1 MDPRRGGCR
10 KTGKS
15 SLADLHAVLVK
26 KLTNRLVEVNDASAR
41 CRKRHDARRRTA
53 DGTGI
58 EGTSMTQVDDENRVG
73 IGPDAGERA
82 PLRRRRA
89 LLDSAILEFSTYG
102 IGGARVDRIAARA
115 SSNKA
120 MVYHYFDSKEDLYR
134 AALQDIYAGIRDAEE
149 RLELDLDDPRGA
161 IATLVAF
168 TFRYYIDHPAFVRM
182 INTENLH
189 GASHLRA
196 AGDMSGL
203 NRPVLAKVEAI
214 LARGVASGTFRADV
228 DALDLYISISALGF
242 TYVSNRHTLKIL
254 FGRDLLAEA
263 AVERRLETM
272 TDMILRYLAL

>member
-1 MDPRRGGCR
+1 
-10 KTGKS
+10 
-15 SLADLHAVLVK
+15 
-26 KLTNRLVEVNDASAR
+26 
-41 CRKRHDARRRTA
+41 
-53 DGTGI
+53 
-58 EGTSMTQVDDENRVG
+58 MTQVDDENRVG

-272 TDMILRYLAL
+272 TDMILRYLAP